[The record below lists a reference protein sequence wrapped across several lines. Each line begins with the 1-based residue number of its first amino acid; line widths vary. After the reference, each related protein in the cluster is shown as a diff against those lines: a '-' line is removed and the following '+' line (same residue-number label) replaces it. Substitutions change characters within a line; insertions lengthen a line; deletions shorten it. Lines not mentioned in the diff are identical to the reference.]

1 MKIFKRRMVLL
12 PLLLLVVSCSSTIKY
27 KGSSVQVKP
36 LKTKARNIILHDD
49 YIFSGQAS
57 GEIKQL
63 LINHLVSGLA
73 KYSKYKIQ
81 RLQSGAPIPQNN
93 SNKSQILLVAN
104 IWFHQG
110 TTNGQEVVKVQRDE
124 FGINYRKSW
133 EELENRSWEQLE
145 NQSIIS
151 LYFLEIGKETNL
163 LRAAIT
169 VTNDKKQKMI
179 KSGHSVEQRKYAVFY
194 QIKGMQ
200 PGYDL
205 IAVNSD
211 ISQSDQYIPELIK
224 KSVKQLLVNL

>member
-1 MKIFKRRMVLL
+1 MKILKRRMLLL
-12 PLLLLVVSCSSTIKY
+12 PLLLLAVSCSSTIKY
-27 KGSSVQVKP
+27 QGSSVQVKP
-36 LKTKARNIILHDD
+36 LKTKARNIILHED
-49 YIFSGQAS
+49 YIFSEQAS
-57 GEIKQL
+57 GEVKQL

-73 KYSKYKIQ
+73 KYSKYKVQ
-81 RLQSGAPIPQNN
+81 RLKSGAPIPQNN
-93 SNKSQILLVAN
+93 SNKPQILLVAN

-169 VTNDKKQKMI
+169 VTNDKKQKTT
-179 KSGHSVEQRKYAVFY
+179 KSGHSAEQRKYAVFY

-205 IAVNSD
+205 IAVSSD
-211 ISQSDQYIPELIK
+211 ISQPDQYIPELIK